1 MNDPLQ
7 RKMSRQ
13 AGMSKQPMGILASS
27 PELMGAVKGYKLGGV
42 PEIPMYNTPKFQ
54 LFKSPGED
62 LGLGEIGTS
71 KIGDKLKE
79 EKDKKELENK
89 MKQILEDYEPIL
101 NAKQIEGEVITSESS
116 SPIDE
121 ESLSDPQN

>member
-7 RKMSRQ
+7 RKMFRQ

-79 EKDKKELENK
+79 KYGNA
-89 MKQILEDYEPIL
+89 QIDLKTG
-101 NAKQIEGEVITSESS
+101 AITNNE
-116 SPIDE
+116 
-121 ESLSDPQN
+121 